1 MNNIYNLLNIK
12 QDVFQEFPLLASL
25 VVDHQVDKTLGKQII
40 RLQHLGEKLTTDG
53 TPNIPQQ
60 SIDEVIRKV
69 KRASK
74 KENGLDEIWT
84 NRELRI
90 ISYNLMSLHGKPNM
104 YSFALSLLNY
114 KWRDTYLNGIAFCL
128 LSSWNSTENEYLEP
142 LSTLF
147 VTHLNGYNGNNRK
160 FLLWKN
166 HINLFEKSGPMRMA
180 ALVKA
185 KGMSLLDAPSVI
197 GFSKVSLGQSYY
209 SDVIV
214 KCVEDNHIEDLN
226 AIREILQIHNLDRTK
241 KLVCACL
248 IEKEEQK
255 GDEVRRGLICNY
267 INFILGDVTLSTTW
281 APFFGA
287 TEKEVV
293 RLKNAKNKVCI
304 WLAKQI
310 IEVFFD
316 ECVQDAERRS
326 FWLSYTHC
334 LSGFKIVGS
343 RATHTSLKNNPK
355 IGALISR
362 YFIETNSRTGQTSA
376 LVLYVKDKMIIE
388 FTDRGAL
395 YVYNSN
401 HETTHWVKKEKVA
414 SINELK
420 SPKLQILV
428 NAYAWEFCD
437 DKYNEFG
444 RMPHIGYWQERLH
457 GWMNKYILNDND
469 NNSRKKE
476 DLEKKYQEIIE
487 NADSNIIYERG
498 VLAIISSSYTPYKY
512 DYQRDEMGISHVK
525 RTYKYRIVVNEN
537 GYFINNYSE
546 DLYAKIKETS
556 SPAEL
561 SGHID
566 IKPADYWGGW
576 MRIEHYYDG
585 YEHLIGY
592 LKYENDKFIFKVNRL
607 EKESLHIIL

>member
-25 VVDHQVDKTLGKQII
+25 VVDHQVEKTLGKQII
-40 RLQHLGEKLTTDG
+40 RLQHLGEKLATDG

-74 KENGLDEIWT
+74 KENGLDEVWT

-90 ISYNLMSLHGKPNM
+90 ISYNLMSLHGKPEM

-128 LSSWNSTENEYLEP
+128 LSSWNSIENEYFEP

-147 VTHLNGYNGNNRK
+147 VTRLNVYNGNNRK

-180 ALVKA
+180 ALVKT
-185 KGMSLLDAPSVI
+185 KGMNLLDAPSVI

-214 KCVEDNHIEDLN
+214 KCIEDNHTEDLN
-226 AIREILQIHNLDRTK
+226 AIREVLQIHNLDRTK

-267 INFILGDVTLSTTW
+267 INFILEDVTLSTTW

-293 RLKNAKNKVCI
+293 RLKDAKDRVCM

-310 IEVFFD
+310 VEVFFD
-316 ECVQDAERRS
+316 ECVQDAERKS

-343 RATHTSLKNNPK
+343 RATHTSLKNNQK
-355 IGALISR
+355 IGALVSR

-395 YVYNSN
+395 YVYNSD
-401 HETTHWVKKEKVA
+401 HSMARLVGKGKVSA
-414 SINELK
+414 IADLK
-420 SPKLQILV
+420 TPTMQLLTDIRTWGYYNYQ
-428 NAYAWEFCD
+428 YEYT
-437 DKYNEFG
+437 YNECG
-444 RMPHIGYWQERLH
+444 RMPHIGHWESRLH
-457 GWMNKYILNDND
+457 KWMK
-469 NNSRKKE
+469 
-476 DLEKKYQEIIE
+476 Q
-487 NADSNIIYERG
+487 
-498 VLAIISSSYTPYKY
+498 T
-512 DYQRDEMGISHVK
+512 
-525 RTYKYRIVVNEN
+525 
-537 GYFINNYSE
+537 
-546 DLYAKIKETS
+546 
-556 SPAEL
+556 L
-561 SGHID
+561 SVDVSGCD
-566 IKPADYWGGW
+566 VP
-576 MRIEHYYDG
+576 
-585 YEHLIGY
+585 
-592 LKYENDKFIFKVNRL
+592 
-607 EKESLHIIL
+607 